1 LGQNGIGVRTV
12 VFEFDYIDKD
22 YTEDYARFYSR
33 CFRHYPSKCVRLH
46 FFKYLFDKAEFKQY
60 LLNQENKNI
69 QDSYAG
75 FVVLRPLPLTIF
87 GKTCL
92 LTYSDNKEDGSKR
105 YYPTIRKYHAHLF
118 GIKLTVSSIAYQEQ
132 DNAFSAC
139 ATSALWV
146 AFQATSKMF
155 GHSIPSPYEITLS
168 ASKYIINKASSIG
181 LYPAQMAYAIKEL
194 GLQPTT
200 LGRTNASS
208 VKAILYAYLRCKIP
222 VIVGVDLFEEDE
234 EFPVGSHGITIT
246 GYDQKRTLLPP
257 PDFVWPNR
265 TTEEDNKEIPF
276 YMESSRIQE
285 LYVHDDQIGPFARM
299 VFEDGIGGNY
309 RLSTSWGR
317 FDDNKVFDKQKGN
330 PRDKRIE
337 AAPTLL
343 MIPLYHKI
351 RIPFELILRIV
362 NEFSSFT
369 NLAPFVV
376 WDIYLTTA
384 CKLKQMFRK
393 YNGKINEEERLK
405 LLTYNYPRYI
415 WVVDARLMGME
426 RPEDFPPDFSYY
438 FDATDIPHSDFFL
451 FALHW
456 EPDSRKLIKD
466 MIQEVAVNEYESHQ
480 VNQIIDYYKDPNK
493 LNPNQTSS
501 LLKIDP
507 LPKILPTSTI

>member
-1 LGQNGIGVRTV
+1 MPDTVKTKKLDYPFDVIEYNGKSSILNVLKDYTNGLIDDKQSESNKRFDYLDDYLGQNGIGVQTV

-33 CFRHYPSKCVRLH
+33 CFRHYPSKCIRLH
-46 FFKYLFDKAEFKQY
+46 FFTDLFDKAEFKRY

-75 FVVLRPLPLTIF
+75 FVVF
-87 GKTCL
+87 K
-92 LTYSDNKEDGSKR
+92 D
-105 YYPTIRKYHAHLF
+105 
-118 GIKLTVSSIAYQEQ
+118 
-132 DNAFSAC
+132 
-139 ATSALWV
+139 
-146 AFQATSKMF
+146 
-155 GHSIPSPYEITLS
+155 EI
-168 ASKYIINKASSIG
+168 G
-181 LYPAQMAYAIKEL
+181 E
-194 GLQPTT
+194 
-200 LGRTNASS
+200 
-208 VKAILYAYLRCKIP
+208 
-222 VIVGVDLFEEDE
+222 
-234 EFPVGSHGITIT
+234 
-246 GYDQKRTLLPP
+246 
-257 PDFVWPNR
+257 
-265 TTEEDNKEIPF
+265 
-276 YMESSRIQE
+276 
-285 LYVHDDQIGPFARM
+285 
-299 VFEDGIGGNY
+299 NY

-317 FDDNKVFDKQKGN
+317 FDDKKVLDEQKGI
-330 PRDKRIE
+330 PRDKQIE

-369 NLAPFVV
+369 KLASFVV

-384 CKLKQMFRK
+384 CKLKQMFRE
-393 YNGKINEEERLK
+393 YSGKINDEERLK

-426 RPEDFPPDFSYY
+426 HPEDFPPDFSYY

-466 MIQEVAVNEYESHQ
+466 MIQKVVVNKYESHQ

-507 LPKILPTSTI
+507 LPKILPTSAIQ